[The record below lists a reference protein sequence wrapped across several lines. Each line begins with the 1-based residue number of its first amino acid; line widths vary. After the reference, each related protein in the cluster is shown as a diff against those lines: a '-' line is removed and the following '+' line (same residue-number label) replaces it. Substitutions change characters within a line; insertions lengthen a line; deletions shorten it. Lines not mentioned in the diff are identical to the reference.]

1 MLYMV
6 LEAIGQIWRN
16 QDLKLSDIR
25 AHINKL
31 QAYQSAFF
39 WIFTACLDYFILKVY
54 GWTLIGSI
62 WCLGLLDRF
71 SVLLR
76 FISYTTCYYSVQQP
90 ISHSLHVLT
99 VLAGRGLNQ
108 FQLVATLS
116 AGDQP
121 RLHRVS
127 CQAQSMHS
135 AQSFQS
141 DPKSGTL
148 LMFKKI

>member
-1 MLYMV
+1 MIHFLWTPCTTV
-6 LEAIGQIWRN
+6 
-16 QDLKLSDIR
+16 
-25 AHINKL
+25 HILHTTCYYSIL
-31 QAYQSAFF
+31 Q
-39 WIFTACLDYFILKVY
+39 FISYTTCYYNILQFISY
-54 GWTLIGSI
+54 TTCYHSI
-62 WCLGLLDRF
+62 LQFISYTTCYY
-71 SVLLR
+71 SKLLR

-135 AQSFQS
+135 AQSF
-141 DPKSGTL
+141 
-148 LMFKKI
+148 